1 MATTLI
7 QHATLINEGMRLPGS
22 VLIKDGKIDKILPP
36 ETDCQA
42 DETIDASGMYLLP
55 GVIDDHVH
63 FRDPGLTHKAD
74 MISESRAA
82 AAGGVTSYFDMPNC
96 KPQTT
101 TLEDLDAK
109 KDDAARKSLVNY
121 AFFLGA
127 TVENAS
133 MLSKLKDRHDIPGVK
148 LFMGSSTGNM
158 LVDEP
163 DSLLQVFKNTPD
175 GMVIMSHCE
184 DTPTINSNAERLK
197 ALYGEDPE
205 VIHHPEIRDVECC
218 YKSTALAVK
227 MAQKTGARLHVA
239 HMTTAKELELLE
251 AVPYSSKKKITA
263 EACIAHLY
271 FTDEDYKTLGTRI
284 KCNPS
289 VKSAAD
295 RAALREALN
304 NGKIDIIGTDHAPHL
319 LSEKQGGCLKAA
331 SGMPMVQ
338 FSLVAML
345 ELALQGV
352 LTMEQVVRLM
362 CHQPAELF
370 QIQKRGFIR
379 EGYQAD
385 LVLVKP
391 AVEWTLKQED
401 ILSKCGWSPLEGH
414 TFHHQIEYTFCN
426 GIKVYQQG
434 KVLEGSHGQSLR
446 FR

>member
-7 QHATLINEGMRLPGS
+7 HHATLINEGMRLPGS

-434 KVLEGSHGQSLR
+434 KVLEGPHGQSLR

>member
-7 QHATLINEGMRLPGS
+7 HHATLINEGMRLPGS

-251 AVPYSSKKKITA
+251 DVPYSLKKKITA

>member
-7 QHATLINEGMRLPGS
+7 LHATLINEGMRFPGS
-22 VLIKDGKIDKILPP
+22 VLIKDGKIDKILPS
-36 ETDCQA
+36 ETDYQA
-42 DETIDASGMYLLP
+42 DETIDATGMYLLP

-74 MISESRAA
+74 MVSESRAA

-101 TLEDLDAK
+101 TLEALNAK
-109 KDDAARKSLVNY
+109 SDDAATKSLVNY

-127 TVENAS
+127 TVENAN
-133 MLSKLKDRHDIPGVK
+133 MLSELKDRHDIPGVK

-197 ALYGEDPE
+197 SLYGEDPE

-218 YKSTALAVK
+218 YKSTALAVE

-391 AVEWTLKQED
+391 AVEWTLRQED
-401 ILSKCGWSPLEGH
+401 ILSKCGWSPLEGQ

>member
-7 QHATLINEGMRLPGS
+7 LHATLINEGMRFPGS
-22 VLIKDGKIDKILPP
+22 VLIKDGKIDKILPS
-36 ETDCQA
+36 ETDYQA
-42 DETIDASGMYLLP
+42 DETIDATGMYLLP

-63 FRDPGLTHKAD
+63 FRDPGLIHKAD
-74 MISESRAA
+74 MVSESRAA

-101 TLEDLDAK
+101 TLEALNAK
-109 KDDAARKSLVNY
+109 SDDAATKSLVNY

-127 TVENAS
+127 TVENAN
-133 MLSKLKDRHDIPGVK
+133 MLSELKDRHDIPGVK

-218 YKSTALAVK
+218 YKSTALAVE

-391 AVEWTLKQED
+391 AVEWTLRQED
-401 ILSKCGWSPLEGH
+401 ILSKCGWSPLEGQ